1 MARDDRYYGTGRRKS
16 STARVWLRPGTGQV
30 RINNRSFEDYF
41 KRDTLRMMINYP
53 LELTGTLG
61 KFDIYVNVRGGGNS
75 GQAGA
80 VRHGITRALLQYNNG
95 FRPILKKHGLIT
107 RDPREVERKKYG
119 RRGARRRFQF
129 SKR

>member
-1 MARDDRYYGTGRRKS
+1 VARDDRYYGTGRRKS